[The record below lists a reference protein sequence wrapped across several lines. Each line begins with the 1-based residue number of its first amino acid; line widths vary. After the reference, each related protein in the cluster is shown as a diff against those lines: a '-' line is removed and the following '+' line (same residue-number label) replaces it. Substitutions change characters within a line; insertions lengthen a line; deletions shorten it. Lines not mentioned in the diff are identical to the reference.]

1 MRIRLKNIR
10 YHGVFTPEKTFNQK
24 SPVSQGRHPNRKIG
38 FNRPFPCFDV
48 LAEALAPAE
57 YFSDKHGALTFD
69 CKFFRSVGVIIR
81 GEVPCLSEIFLD
93 RVHVRK

>member
-1 MRIRLKNIR
+1 LKNIR

-48 LAEALAPAE
+48 LAEALAGAE
-57 YFSDKHGALTFD
+57 YFCDKQWTVTSNHKLSFIPSSHEMFLKGVHAL
-69 CKFFRSVGVIIR
+69 K
-81 GEVPCLSEIFLD
+81 
-93 RVHVRK
+93 